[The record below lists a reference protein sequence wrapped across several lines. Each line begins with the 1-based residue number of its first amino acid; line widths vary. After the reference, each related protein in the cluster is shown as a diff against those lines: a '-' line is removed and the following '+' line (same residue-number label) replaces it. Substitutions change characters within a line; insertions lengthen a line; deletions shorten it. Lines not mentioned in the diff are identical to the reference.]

1 MSAVRVRYQTLE
13 IGDVDLHVRS
23 LRDRQQFADAGGAA
37 GRAGISSA
45 SWPLFGVVWESGKVL
60 AQLMLG
66 HEIAGL
72 RVLEVGCGIGLASLV
87 LRRRGADI
95 TATDQHPEARAF
107 LDANAALNGLARIP
121 FVRSGWHEP
130 HTGLGHFD
138 LIVGSDVLYERDAV
152 ALLADFIDRHA
163 RPACRVIIV
172 DPGRGLQGRFSRRM
186 RALGHVAAA
195 PEHLR
200 PDPGGPFQGR
210 ILRYARG

>member
-1 MSAVRVRYQTLE
+1 VSAVRVRYQTLE

-107 LDANAALNGLARIP
+107 LDAP
-121 FVRSGWHEP
+121 SSTPTPRS
-130 HTGLGHFD
+130 TG
-138 LIVGSDVLYERDAV
+138 
-152 ALLADFIDRHA
+152 
-163 RPACRVIIV
+163 
-172 DPGRGLQGRFSRRM
+172 SR
-186 RALGHVAAA
+186 ASPSCAAA
-195 PEHLR
+195 GTSR
-200 PDPGGPFQGR
+200 TPGSGTST
-210 ILRYARG
+210 